1 MSLTNSPNHF
11 LASLSAQDSELI
23 RPHLHPMEVPPAT
36 ILYRAE
42 DTISRLYFPH
52 GGFISLVVG
61 FANGQFVEAGMLGR
75 NGVIGVSAA
84 LDGAVALNQA
94 IGQVGGSGLAVEVSV
109 IKGLVRES
117 ETLRSAFARHEQM
130 ASAQVQQVGACNALH
145 ELEERLS
152 RWLLQTRDLIM
163 SDTLPL
169 TQEFL
174 SQMLGVQRSSVTLVA
189 RSLQD
194 AGLINYRRGRIHV
207 LDVEGLQDTCCECYA
222 TINRHFQRLV
232 GWRPDFN
239 NKGVQIIGA
248 LIFHSIPKRL
258 WGPRRNLIVLAT
270 VGSAEGSDAPLL
282 SAHQGRHQPHPR

>member
-1 MSLTNSPNHF
+1 MPFSNSPNHF

-23 RPHLHPMEVPPAT
+23 RPHLQPMELPRGA
-36 ILYRAE
+36 IFYRAG

-52 GGFISLVVG
+52 GGVVSLVVG

-75 NGVIGVSAA
+75 NSVIGVGAA

-94 IGQVGGSGLAVEVSV
+94 IGQVGGSGLAVEASV

-117 ETLRSAFARHEQM
+117 ETLRSAFARHEQVT
-130 ASAQVQQVGACNALH
+130 SAQVQQAGACNGVH

-152 RWLLQTRDLIM
+152 RWLLQTRDLLK

-189 RSLQD
+189 RSLQE

-207 LDVEGLQDTCCECYA
+207 LDVEGLQELMLRMLHRD
-222 TINRHFQRLV
+222 Q
-232 GWRPDFN
+232 
-239 NKGVQIIGA
+239 
-248 LIFHSIPKRL
+248 
-258 WGPRRNLIVLAT
+258 
-270 VGSAEGSDAPLL
+270 SAL
-282 SAHQGRHQPHPR
+282 SAAGRLDS